1 MKMAPEQAIQLKGIN
16 PIKIGFGLIQLK
28 RQNQSSEKAS
38 HSVSFFK
45 FSHVSVNKMFTPPF
59 INVFF

>member
-16 PIKIGFGLIQLK
+16 PIKIGWGLIQLK

-45 FSHVSVNKMFTPPF
+45 FLMLV
-59 INVFF
+59 

>member
-16 PIKIGFGLIQLK
+16 PIKTEWGLIQLK

>member
-16 PIKIGFGLIQLK
+16 PIKTGWGLIQLS

-38 HSVSFFK
+38 QSFFK
-45 FSHVSVNKMFTPPF
+45 FSVGKYNVYPTVN
-59 INVFF
+59 